1 MARSKALGAI
11 ARPVADALHAAT
23 AAAAAVPGATP
34 TNPPSPPSVPSA
46 VFESAL
52 SPPTA
57 DPTTINEV
65 HVQVPTGRAAPSIIP
80 TIDGDLPITDLHPLV
95 STPRRTYTP
104 TQLQAAALFFGRP
117 ANLVR
122 SVTSLDPPRTEPD
135 FPGAIPAPAPEHETV
150 GPYLGGVPEVAFLG
164 ASNAGKSSLLRALMT
179 KSSAKAAGL
188 VGSQRAG
195 ATTSLN
201 FYRVMHDPLM
211 VVDMMG
217 YGVGSR
223 REWGK
228 VIETYLAQRKEL
240 KRVYW
245 LISAPSLLDT
255 RFELADY
262 DRAILDLVTAVR
274 VPFTAVL
281 TKIDVIPSTSAFL
294 RCNDTLHRDLL
305 DCAQGLGDTVLCTS
319 AKSKI
324 TPAWDVRALGDP
336 DLVRSVA
343 PQLSAGPAPPVLQ
356 SLGLVSAMSDQARVE
371 DGTVL
376 LTRPGIAA
384 VQAHILHATGQKM
397 ARWEGKVTKL
407 AAPKVPPAV
416 DLMAMKREIGK
427 AQKKAKKAKR
437 R

>member
-1 MARSKALGAI
+1 MARSKALAAI

-34 TNPPSPPSVPSA
+34 TNPPSPPSVPSG
-46 VFESAL
+46 VLESAL
-52 SPPTA
+52 RP
-57 DPTTINEV
+57 PTTINEIRV
-65 HVQVPTGRAAPSIIP
+65 HVPTDRAAPTITIP
-80 TIDGDLPITDLHPLV
+80 TIDGDLPVTDLHPLV

-104 TQLQAAALFFGRP
+104 AQLQAASLFFGRP

-122 SVTSLDPPRTEPD
+122 SVTSLDPPCTEPE
-135 FPGAIPAPAPEHETV
+135 FPGATSAPAAEHETV

-201 FYRVMHDPLM
+201 FYRVMHDPLL

-240 KRVYW
+240 KRIYW

-255 RFELADY
+255 RFELAEY
-262 DRAILDLVTAVR
+262 DRAVLDLVTSVR

-294 RCNDTLHRDLL
+294 RCTDALHRDLL
-305 DCAQGLGDTVLCTS
+305 DRAQGLGDTVLCTS

-324 TPAWDVRALGDP
+324 TPQWDVHALGDP
-336 DLVRSVA
+336 DLVRSI
-343 PQLSAGPAPPVLQ
+343 GPGLKPPVLHG
-356 SLGLVSAMSDQARVE
+356 LGLVSAMADQARVE
-371 DGTVL
+371 DDGAVL

-384 VQAHILHATGQKM
+384 VQAHILQATGQKL
-397 ARWEGKVTKL
+397 ARWEGKVTRL
-407 AAPKVPPAV
+407 ATPKVPPAV

-427 AQKKAKKAKR
+427 AQRKAKKAKR
-437 R
+437 RR

>member
-1 MARSKALGAI
+1 MARSKALAAI

-23 AAAAAVPGATP
+23 AARGARIGTES
-34 TNPPSPPSVPSA
+34 TNRRS
-46 VFESAL
+46 
-52 SPPTA
+52 
-57 DPTTINEV
+57 DHHHEV
-65 HVQVPTGRAAPSIIP
+65 HVHVPTGCTAPSITVP
-80 TIDGDLPITDLHPLV
+80 TIEGNLPITDLHPLV
-95 STPRRTYTP
+95 PTPRRTYTP
-104 TQLQAAALFFGRP
+104 AQLQAASLFFGRS

-122 SVTSLDPPRTEPD
+122 CVTSLDPPRAEPE
-135 FPGAIPAPAPEHETV
+135 FPGATPAPAPEHDTV
-150 GPYLGGVPEVAFLG
+150 RPYLGGVPEVAFLG
-164 ASNAGKSSLLRALMT
+164 ASNAGNSSLLRALMT
-179 KSSAKAAGL
+179 KSSPKPAGL

-201 FYRVMHDPLM
+201 FYRVMHDPLL

-228 VIETYLAQRKEL
+228 VIETL
-240 KRVYW
+240 KRIYW
-245 LISAPSLLDT
+245 FISAPSLLDT

-281 TKIDVIPSTSAFL
+281 TKIDVIPSTSTFL
-294 RCNDTLHRDLL
+294 WCTDTLHRDLL

-324 TPAWDVRALGDP
+324 TPGWDVRTLGDP
-336 DLVRSVA
+336 DLVRPVA
-343 PQLSAGPAPPVLQ
+343 PQLSAAPAPPLLQ
-356 SLGLVSAMSDQARVE
+356 DLGLVSAMSDQ

-376 LTRPGIAA
+376 LTRLGIAA
-384 VQAHILHATGQKM
+384 VQGHILHATGLKM

-427 AQKKAKKAKR
+427 AQKKAKR
-437 R
+437 RR

>member
-1 MARSKALGAI
+1 MARSKALAAI

-23 AAAAAVPGATP
+23 AAAAAVPGASP
-34 TNPPSPPSVPSA
+34 ANPPSAPAVPSG
-46 VFESAL
+46 VLESAL
-52 SPPTA
+52 SPPKA
-57 DPTTINEV
+57 DPITINAPHA
-65 HVQVPTGRAAPSIIP
+65 HVAAAPTITIP

-104 TQLQAAALFFGRP
+104 AQLQAASLFFGRP

-122 SVTSLDPPRTEPD
+122 SVTNLDPPRTEPD
-135 FPGAIPAPAPEHETV
+135 FPGATPAPAPEHDTV

-195 ATTSLN
+195 ATTSLS
-201 FYRVMHDPLM
+201 FYRVMHDPLL

-240 KRVYW
+240 KRIYW

-262 DRAILDLVTAVR
+262 DRAILDLVTATR
-274 VPFTAVL
+274 VPFTAIL

-294 RCNDTLHRDLL
+294 RCADTLHRDLL
-305 DCAQGLGDTVLCTS
+305 DRAQGLGDTVLCTS

-324 TPAWDVRALGDP
+324 APAWDVRALGDP
-336 DLVRSVA
+336 DLVRAIV
-343 PQLSAGPAPPVLQ
+343 PQLAETAPPVLQ

-371 DGTVL
+371 DGAVH

-407 AAPKVPPAV
+407 ATPRAPPVV
-416 DLMAMKREIGK
+416 DLVAMKREIGK

-437 R
+437 RR